1 MSHIHISREH
11 LDKLFGEGY
20 ELTPRNYLTQK
31 GEFASEEIVTLINH
45 TKKLE
50 NIRILGPVRDRTQVE
65 LSRTNAIRLE
75 LNPPIRDSGN
85 HEDTPGITIIGQA
98 GSITI
103 IKGVILAM
111 RHIHM
116 SPKDSDFF
124 HVRDS
129 EIVQF
134 LCGEQRRLIFDS
146 VLVRVNK
153 NYVLDFHIDTD
164 EANAAGINTGDTGYL
179 IKFSRGLSN
188 KKESRR
194 ERTLITETDV
204 LAHLNKGEKL
214 IVTKD
219 TIFTPLA
226 LDLARKHNLV

>member
-1 MSHIHISREH
+1 
-11 LDKLFGEGY
+11 
-20 ELTPRNYLTQK
+20 
-31 GEFASEEIVTLINH
+31 
-45 TKKLE
+45 
-50 NIRILGPVRDRTQVE
+50 
-65 LSRTNAIRLE
+65 
-75 LNPPIRDSGN
+75 
-85 HEDTPGITIIGQA
+85 
-98 GSITI
+98 
-103 IKGVILAM
+103 
-111 RHIHM
+111 M
-116 SPKDSDFF
+116 SPKDADFF
-124 HVRDS
+124 QVRNS

-179 IKFSRGLSN
+179 IKFSRDLSN
-188 KKESRR
+188 KKEPRR
-194 ERTLITETDV
+194 ERILITETDV